1 MKFGISVSTKIDDWQ
16 LVKYAED
23 CGFDMAWVPDSQ
35 MIWSDCYATMAL
47 AAQSTSRIEIG
58 TGVAIPGTRIAPVTA
73 HSIASINQLAPGRVF
88 LGIGTGHTAMRVMGM
103 QPMKIRDFREYLR
116 VVRALLSGG
125 EVEYTY
131 GETTRTIRFLHQD
144 LRFVNLENPVPI
156 YVAANG
162 PRALRT
168 AGEYGDGLVSVFN
181 ERADVVSHHLSL
193 VKEGADRAGRT
204 FSDDFFVA
212 AFTSAVVLK
221 PGEPLTS
228 DRVIDECGS
237 YVTAIIHFVWE
248 IYQQTKDE
256 GVVPEA
262 YKGIWDE
269 YCASVEKMET
279 PRDKRYLQIHNGH
292 CTFLVPEER
301 RFVTPKTIKG
311 TCLVGEP
318 DEIIHELR
326 ESEKAGLQ
334 EVTLLPAMDQAR
346 NVFKD
351 FAEQVIERY

>member
-16 LVKYAED
+16 FVKYAED
-23 CGFDMAWVPDSQ
+23 CGFDMAWIPDSQ

-47 AAQSTSRIEIG
+47 AAQNTSRIQLG

-116 VVRALLSGG
+116 VVRALLSGE

-181 ERADVVSHHLSL
+181 ERADVVSQHLSL
-193 VKEGADRAGRT
+193 VKEGAERAGRT

-221 PGEPLTS
+221 PGEALTS
-228 DRVIDECGS
+228 ERVIDECGS

-248 IYQQTKDE
+248 IYQQTKDD

-292 CTFLVPEER
+292 CTFLVPGER
-301 RFVTPKTIKG
+301 RFVTPETIKG

-334 EVTLLPAMDQAR
+334 EVTLLPSMDQAR
-346 NVFKD
+346 KVFKD
-351 FAEQVIERY
+351 FAQQVIERY

>member
-1 MKFGISVSTKIDDWQ
+1 MPPWPWRRRT
-16 LVKYAED
+16 
-23 CGFDMAWVPDSQ
+23 PR
-35 MIWSDCYATMAL
+35 AL
-47 AAQSTSRIEIG
+47 RSAPVWRFPAL
-58 TGVAIPGTRIAPVTA
+58 RIAPVTA

-181 ERADVVSHHLSL
+181 DRAEVVSHHLGL
-193 VKEGADRAGRT
+193 VKEGAERAGRP

-221 PGEPLTS
+221 PGETLTS

-256 GVVPEA
+256 SVVPEA

-279 PRDKRYLQIHNGH
+279 PREKRYLQIHNGH
-292 CTFLVPEER
+292 CTFSRARGTSLCHPRDDQGHLPGGRARRNHSRTPGVGKSRAPGSHPAAGYGPGAER
-301 RFVTPKTIKG
+301 VQGFRP
-311 TCLVGEP
+311 
-318 DEIIHELR
+318 
-326 ESEKAGLQ
+326 AG
-334 EVTLLPAMDQAR
+334 D
-346 NVFKD
+346 
-351 FAEQVIERY
+351 

>member
-1 MKFGISVSTKIDDWQ
+1 M
-16 LVKYAED
+16 
-23 CGFDMAWVPDSQ
+23 
-35 MIWSDCYATMAL
+35 
-47 AAQSTSRIEIG
+47 
-58 TGVAIPGTRIAPVTA
+58 
-73 HSIASINQLAPGRVF
+73 
-88 LGIGTGHTAMRVMGM
+88 
-103 QPMKIRDFREYLR
+103 
-116 VVRALLSGG
+116 
-125 EVEYTY
+125 
-131 GETTRTIRFLHQD
+131 
-144 LRFVNLENPVPI
+144 
-156 YVAANG
+156 
-162 PRALRT
+162 
-168 AGEYGDGLVSVFN
+168 
-181 ERADVVSHHLSL
+181 
-193 VKEGADRAGRT
+193 KEGAERAGRT

-221 PGEPLTS
+221 PGETLTS

-256 GVVPEA
+256 SVVPEA

-301 RFVTPKTIKG
+301 RFVTPETIKG

-351 FAEQVIERY
+351 FAQQVIERY